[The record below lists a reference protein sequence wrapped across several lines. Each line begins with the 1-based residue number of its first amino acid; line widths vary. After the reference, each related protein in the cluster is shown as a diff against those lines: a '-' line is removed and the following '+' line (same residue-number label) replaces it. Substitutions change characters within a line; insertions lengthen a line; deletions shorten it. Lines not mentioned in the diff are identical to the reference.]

1 MPFAPPFRAKVLRNF
16 ISAGSAGFSHSGLCR
31 PCGICPGFR
40 LLWMSKRSS
49 HASTEYKRQWRSPLG
64 NYEKVWWSRSLTS
77 LSFSSQLD
85 PAVGRPLFRIISL
98 IFCSTVTFRE
108 TARRWRETHL
118 APVWAGWASMRTE
131 KNTCGL
137 NSTLQ
142 SPSDKAFFRI

>member
-1 MPFAPPFRAKVLRNF
+1 MLRVSERKFCAISFLLEVRGSVIAVL
-16 ISAGSAGFSHSGLCR
+16 AGLAV
-31 PCGICPGFR
+31 CPGLR

-77 LSFSSQLD
+77 LSSSSQLD